1 MQMEIYEKV
10 IANIKEIIQQKG
22 MKQGVVAER
31 AGFTRQEFSNIL
43 NDRRKL
49 LRIEHIPRIA
59 KALGVD
65 ISELYRIEPLAEPEK
80 EVV

>member
-1 MQMEIYEKV
+1 MQIEIYEKV
-10 IANIKEIIQQKG
+10 IENIQKIIRQKG

-65 ISELYRIEPLAEPEK
+65 ISELYSIDTPAEPGK